1 MKERKDYCTAE
12 FSTWRSHSVL
22 MSKAGVPPQCRAQ
35 QVVNFLRASV
45 PRSVIAER
53 RMLTSHHTGIHNLFS
68 NFAKDEGQKK
78 ITPQTTNCNLHH
90 THGMSTSVVADAT
103 PYKFKFFFFP
113 SCCFRPSGTAAKT
126 LALLGKKPDG
136 KLLSLEVHVQSFVF
150 SDLGHA

>member
-1 MKERKDYCTAE
+1 MKEREDYRTAE
-12 FSTWRSHSVL
+12 FSTWRSYSVL

-103 PYKFKFFFFP
+103 PYKFKFFFSLP
-113 SCCFRPSGTAAKT
+113 AASDPQAPLQK
-126 LALLGKKPDG
+126 
-136 KLLSLEVHVQSFVF
+136 LSLYSARSRMESCF
-150 SDLGHA
+150 L

>member
-1 MKERKDYCTAE
+1 MKERKDYCMAE

-53 RMLTSHHTGIHNLFS
+53 RMLTSHHTGIHILFS
-68 NFAKDEGQKK
+68 NFAKDERTKK
-78 ITPQTTNCNLHH
+78 LHH
-90 THGMSTSVVADAT
+90 KQRIVTYTT
-103 PYKFKFFFFP
+103 PTECPRRSSPTQFHTNSSFFFP